1 MAGAMI
7 GYLFLYTSILYPES
21 QSLIG
26 IIILGKTEQRSVI
39 VNRMR
44 EQIQSNL
51 RYIHLKMLL
60 GLHHYNEYT
69 YHLRLYEC
77 HSLLSPLSHS
87 NEVQYSN

>member
-1 MAGAMI
+1 MACTMI
-7 GYLFLYTSILYPES
+7 GYLFLYASILYPES

-26 IIILGKTEQRSVI
+26 IIILGKAEQRSVI

-60 GLHHYNEYT
+60 GLNIIMSIY
-69 YHLRLYEC
+69 LPFA
-77 HSLLSPLSHS
+77 S
-87 NEVQYSN
+87 V